1 MRGTIP
7 LMKLITRAKDLHM
20 SHMALTEVNGL
31 WGFIRFVQLAKEQ
44 GIKPIAGT
52 NLVTAMDDIILLVEN
67 QTGYENMCRIIS
79 RVHNDPDASISNLLR
94 PLYSGLFI
102 LAHQNNVLQSLTTFI
117 PNSHLFVELRPSIT
131 EAEARTLAN
140 TYQLEIIAS
149 GDVYFMS
156 KEDYHTHRILRAID
170 RNTTLSQ
177 LPPDNT
183 KDQRH
188 FFRSEKEM
196 IDLFP
201 SSMAAIN
208 NSQYLAERC
217 KTDWTYSNTIFPNL
231 SLKNTHRANKTL
243 RSLVTTGAQ
252 ERYGNI
258 NGSLKKRINYELSLI
273 IQKGFAPY
281 FLIVRDIV
289 QQTKSTI
296 GRGSGAASVVSYCL
310 YITQVD
316 PLRYNLK
323 FERFIHPERINMPDI
338 DIDFP
343 WDERD
348 KILDYIFNKYGTERS
363 AMVSSQ
369 VFMQPRSSIREVS
382 KVYGLAEEEIKAI
395 TKRIGY
401 YSHRSE
407 LVKWVQND
415 RRFKNLNLDDTL
427 MEILKHSEKVMGV
440 FRLSSVHPGGVIIV
454 PDEIRKYVPVLTAPK
469 GVQIVEWEKDQVEDS
484 GLLKIDILG
493 NRSLAVVRDTL
504 KQVGLYR
511 NKYMDYHK
519 IQPVDDLKTTE
530 LMKAGRTMGVF
541 YIESPATRQLLT
553 KAGKVD
559 FEHVVIYS
567 SIIRPAANRYT
578 NLMLNRIH
586 GQPWKILHQDLECLR
601 ESYGIMVYEEQVS
614 TVARK
619 IAGFSYAESDY
630 LRKVISKPALEH
642 VIPRWKRK
650 FISGAVNRGY
660 TTKLAQTLWEMI
672 QSFSG
677 YSFCKPHSASYAML
691 SFTCAYLKAHFPAE
705 FLAAVITN
713 QGGFYNPYAYLSEAR
728 RFGIRIMPPHIN
740 RSFREY
746 RGQKDR
752 IRMGF
757 MAICN
762 LQAKA
767 INTILNE
774 RKSGDFASL
783 ADFLARVDI
792 DLSDA
797 MALTNAGCFAEL
809 EPEITHKDIAFRTA
823 HFYLQNE
830 NREPLT
836 VPILTGNLSRQEK
849 RKLEIDTFGFPIS
862 EHPLLNYLPYLGT
875 YIKKAKDIH
884 LYKGKI
890 IALVG
895 IAITQKI
902 TATRNRQPME
912 FVTFEDET
920 DLYECVMFPEAYET
934 FGDLLNWET
943 LFLIQGKVEE
953 TYSVYTVTIE
963 KLISLTQMIKKIKA
977 TNTVLTERLSQ

>member
-1 MRGTIP
+1 MT
-7 LMKLITRAKDLHM
+7 
-20 SHMALTEVNGL
+20 
-31 WGFIRFVQLAKEQ
+31 
-44 GIKPIAGT
+44 
-52 NLVTAMDDIILLVEN
+52 
-67 QTGYENMCRIIS
+67 
-79 RVHNDPDASISNLLR
+79 
-94 PLYSGLFI
+94 
-102 LAHQNNVLQSLTTFI
+102 
-117 PNSHLFVELRPSIT
+117 
-131 EAEARTLAN
+131 
-140 TYQLEIIAS
+140 
-149 GDVYFMS
+149 
-156 KEDYHTHRILRAID
+156 
-170 RNTTLSQ
+170 
-177 LPPDNT
+177 
-183 KDQRH
+183 
-188 FFRSEKEM
+188 
-196 IDLFP
+196 
-201 SSMAAIN
+201 
-208 NSQYLAERC
+208 
-217 KTDWTYSNTIFPNL
+217 
-231 SLKNTHRANKTL
+231 
-243 RSLVTTGAQ
+243 
-252 ERYGNI
+252 
-258 NGSLKKRINYELSLI
+258 
-273 IQKGFAPY
+273 
-281 FLIVRDIV
+281 
-289 QQTKSTI
+289 
-296 GRGSGAASVVSYCL
+296 VS
-310 YITQVD
+310 
-316 PLRYNLK
+316 
-323 FERFIHPERINMPDI
+323 
-338 DIDFP
+338 
-343 WDERD
+343 
-348 KILDYIFNKYGTERS
+348 
-363 AMVSSQ
+363 
-369 VFMQPRSSIREVS
+369 
-382 KVYGLAEEEIKAI
+382 
-395 TKRIGY
+395 
-401 YSHRSE
+401 
-407 LVKWVQND
+407 
-415 RRFKNLNLDDTL
+415 
-427 MEILKHSEKVMGV
+427 
-440 FRLSSVHPGGVIIV
+440 
-454 PDEIRKYVPVLTAPK
+454 DEIQKYVPVLTAPK
-469 GVQIVEWEKDQVEDS
+469 GVQIVEWEKEQVEDS

-511 NKYMDYHK
+511 NKYMDYHE
-519 IQPVDDLKTTE
+519 IQPVDDLKTAE
-530 LMKAGRTMGVF
+530 LMKAGHTMGVF
-541 YIESPATRQLLT
+541 YIESPATRQLLI

-578 NLMLNRIH
+578 NLMLDRIH
-586 GQPWKILHQDLECLR
+586 GQPWKILHKDLECLR

-630 LRKVISKPALEH
+630 LRKVISKSTLEH
-642 VIPRWKRK
+642 VIPCWKNK
-650 FISGAVNRGY
+650 FISGAINRGY

-875 YIKKAKDIH
+875 HIKKAKDIH
-884 LYKGKI
+884 LYKGKT

-895 IAITQKI
+895 IVITQKI

>member
-1 MRGTIP
+1 
-7 LMKLITRAKDLHM
+7 
-20 SHMALTEVNGL
+20 
-31 WGFIRFVQLAKEQ
+31 
-44 GIKPIAGT
+44 
-52 NLVTAMDDIILLVEN
+52 
-67 QTGYENMCRIIS
+67 
-79 RVHNDPDASISNLLR
+79 
-94 PLYSGLFI
+94 
-102 LAHQNNVLQSLTTFI
+102 
-117 PNSHLFVELRPSIT
+117 
-131 EAEARTLAN
+131 
-140 TYQLEIIAS
+140 
-149 GDVYFMS
+149 
-156 KEDYHTHRILRAID
+156 
-170 RNTTLSQ
+170 
-177 LPPDNT
+177 
-183 KDQRH
+183 
-188 FFRSEKEM
+188 
-196 IDLFP
+196 
-201 SSMAAIN
+201 
-208 NSQYLAERC
+208 
-217 KTDWTYSNTIFPNL
+217 
-231 SLKNTHRANKTL
+231 
-243 RSLVTTGAQ
+243 
-252 ERYGNI
+252 
-258 NGSLKKRINYELSLI
+258 
-273 IQKGFAPY
+273 
-281 FLIVRDIV
+281 
-289 QQTKSTI
+289 
-296 GRGSGAASVVSYCL
+296 
-310 YITQVD
+310 
-316 PLRYNLK
+316 
-323 FERFIHPERINMPDI
+323 
-338 DIDFP
+338 
-343 WDERD
+343 
-348 KILDYIFNKYGTERS
+348 
-363 AMVSSQ
+363 
-369 VFMQPRSSIREVS
+369 
-382 KVYGLAEEEIKAI
+382 
-395 TKRIGY
+395 
-401 YSHRSE
+401 
-407 LVKWVQND
+407 
-415 RRFKNLNLDDTL
+415 
-427 MEILKHSEKVMGV
+427 
-440 FRLSSVHPGGVIIV
+440 
-454 PDEIRKYVPVLTAPK
+454 
-469 GVQIVEWEKDQVEDS
+469 
-484 GLLKIDILG
+484 
-493 NRSLAVVRDTL
+493 
-504 KQVGLYR
+504 
-511 NKYMDYHK
+511 
-519 IQPVDDLKTTE
+519 
-530 LMKAGRTMGVF
+530 MGVF

-642 VIPRWKRK
+642 VIPCWKRK

-746 RGQKDR
+746 RGRKDR

-783 ADFLARVDI
+783 GDFLARVDI

-836 VPILTGNLSRQEK
+836 VPTLTGNLSRQEK

-875 YIKKAKDIH
+875 HIKKAKDIH
-884 LYKGKI
+884 LYKGKT

-895 IAITQKI
+895 IAITRKI

>member
-79 RVHNDPDASISNLLR
+79 RVHNDPDVSISNLLR

-102 LAHQNNVLQSLTTFI
+102 LAHQNNVLQSLATFI

-131 EAEARTLAN
+131 EAEARILAN

-201 SSMAAIN
+201 SSVAAIN

-401 YSHRSE
+401 YSRRSE

-427 MEILKHSEKVMGV
+427 MEILKHSEKVMGA

-504 KQVGLYR
+504 KQVGLYH

-519 IQPVDDLKTTE
+519 IQPVDDLKTAE

-746 RGQKDR
+746 RGRKDR

-836 VPILTGNLSRQEK
+836 VPTLTGNLSRQEK

-875 YIKKAKDIH
+875 HIKKAKDIH
-884 LYKGKI
+884 LYKGKT

-895 IAITQKI
+895 IAITRKI

-977 TNTVLTERLSQ
+977 TNTVLTESLSQ